1 LAGLPTLVNAR
12 FRLATYSL
20 SSKYLALK
28 ELISV
33 GLSDHEQKLL
43 EQMER
48 ALATEDP
55 KLASTLRTP
64 GLRVRTPRNVFLAL
78 AAVLIGVSGLVAGVI
93 TQLPP
98 LGILGFVAIVTGLSI
113 VFTGTS
119 TVGAIKNTKQPKQKN
134 KSSFMQGLEERWDR
148 RNNGF

>member
-1 LAGLPTLVNAR
+1 M
-12 FRLATYSL
+12 
-20 SSKYLALK
+20 
-28 ELISV
+28 

-64 GLRVRTPRNVFLAL
+64 SLRVRTPRNVFLAL

>member
-1 LAGLPTLVNAR
+1 M
-12 FRLATYSL
+12 
-20 SSKYLALK
+20 
-28 ELISV
+28 

-64 GLRVRTPRNVFLAL
+64 SLRVRTPKNVFFAL
-78 AAVLIGVSGLVAGVI
+78 AAVLVGVAGLVAGVI

-98 LGILGFVAIVTGLSI
+98 LGILGFVAIVAGLSI
-113 VFTGTS
+113 VMTGAS
-119 TVGAIKNTKQPKQKN
+119 ASGVAKNVKQPKQKN
-134 KSSFMQGLEERWDR
+134 KSTFMQGFEERWDR